1 MKIEICEN
9 TRNTLIALIIFGALA
24 SISIGGCSMSEQT
37 LRKYAESGLVQK
49 QQEGSQ
55 VTIWTKP

>member
-37 LRKYAESGLVQK
+37 LRKYAETGLVQK
-49 QQEGSQ
+49 QVQGSTQ
-55 VTIWTKP
+55 AIWSNP